1 MGPFKV
7 LKRQANLPDLKAV
20 ELFQDLD
27 DGELQRLAEWFVE
40 LSVPAQRLIL
50 QEGRA
55 SEAFFVVAEG
65 AVVVFRDAI
74 GSPVHLLARLGEGDF
89 FGELGL
95 FVDGRHAAS
104 VRATEACRLLKITR
118 TDLLLFLDDHAH
130 VFHKLQLAAARRH
143 SANLASTLELGRRRE
158 IRIRC
163 SNEVI
168 LRREDGV
175 QHSVLLENLSLGGV
189 CIRQAPEVWEVG
201 DDVVLFLS
209 IRENEVRLGGR
220 VAWRQGDSLG
230 LAFIKKSPNHDMII
244 QMATRL
250 LLEQTPQ

>member
-7 LKRQANLPDLKAV
+7 LKRQADLKDLKAV

-27 DGELQRLAEWFVE
+27 GDELQRLADWFVE
-40 LSVPAQRLIL
+40 LSVPSQRLIL
-50 QEGRA
+50 QEGKA
-55 SEAFFVVAEG
+55 SEAFFIIAEG
-65 AVVVFRDAI
+65 SVAVFRDAI
-74 GSPVHLLARLGEGDF
+74 GSPVHLLARLDAGDF

-95 FVDGRHAAS
+95 FVDGQHAAS
-104 VRATEACRLLKITR
+104 VRTTEPCRLLKITKK
-118 TDLLLFLDDHAH
+118 DLLHFLDDHSH
-130 VFHKLQLAAARRH
+130 VFYKLQLAAARRH

-163 SNEVI
+163 SNEVT
-168 LRREDGV
+168 LRRENGE

-189 CIRQAPEVWEVG
+189 CIRQAPEVWGVG
-201 DDVVLFLS
+201 DDVAFFLS
-209 IRENEVRLGGR
+209 IRENEVRLSGR

-230 LAFIKKSPNHDMII
+230 LAFIKKAPNHDMII

-250 LLEQTPQ
+250 LLELTPQ

>member
-7 LKRQANLPDLKAV
+7 LKRQADLQDLKLV

-27 DGELQRLAEWFVE
+27 DAELRRLADWFVE

-50 QEGRA
+50 QEGKT
-55 SEAFFVVAEG
+55 SEAFFVIAEG
-65 AVVVFRDAI
+65 AVAVFRDAI
-74 GSPVHLLARLGEGDF
+74 GSPVHLLARLGQGDF

-95 FVDGRHAAS
+95 FVDGRHVAS
-104 VRATEACRLLKITR
+104 VRSTEPCRLLKITKK
-118 TDLLLFLDDHAH
+118 DLMLFLDDHGH

-143 SANLASTLELGRRRE
+143 SANLASSLEMGRRRE

-163 SNEVI
+163 SNGVM
-168 LRREDGV
+168 LRLEDGSE
-175 QHSVLLENLSLGGV
+175 HTVLLENLSLGGV
-189 CIRQAPEVWEVG
+189 CIRQAPEIWEVG
-201 DDVVLFLS
+201 DDVVFFLA
-209 IRENEVRLGGR
+209 IRENEVRLSGR

-230 LAFIKKSPNHDMII
+230 LAFIKKLPNHDMII

-250 LLEQTPQ
+250 LLELTPQ